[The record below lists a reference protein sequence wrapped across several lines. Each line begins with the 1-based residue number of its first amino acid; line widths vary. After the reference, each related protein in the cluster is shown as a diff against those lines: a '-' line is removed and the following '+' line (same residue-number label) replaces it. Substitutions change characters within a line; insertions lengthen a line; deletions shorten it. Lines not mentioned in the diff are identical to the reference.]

1 MKRQVLFSSF
11 IGNALE
17 FYDFTICG
25 VFLAKL
31 STVFFPTTDPNLA
44 LFGSFFAFS
53 AAFWTRPLG
62 AFLFGYIG
70 DRFGRKKALVFS
82 IGLMAFPT
90 LIIGLLPSFEKIG
103 YAAPIILIGCRML
116 QGLCT
121 GGEYNGAAIFT
132 LEHFGKLK
140 AGVISGLISAS
151 CALGALLATFAGGI
165 TNAPYMPDWA
175 WRVPFILG
183 AIIGTIGVYTRR
195 RIGETEEYLSL
206 HVAKKQ
212 TTPVMQIWKN
222 LKLPFLLSTI
232 IGATNGALSYT
243 LFAFLNIYLNRYVGV
258 KIFEGIFYNIFGL
271 GMMFLMCPVFGGLSD
286 QITPRRS
293 IYLSSL
299 LILMVTPISFYFMQ
313 MGNFASIF
321 VGQLI
326 LGTVV
331 ASFLGPCHAFM
342 QNLFP
347 TETRYTGVALGFS
360 IGMAFAGGTTPMMLT
375 YLIDATQNLYMPVIV
390 LIFYATVTA
399 VLLRISLIKNI
410 GNKQHF
416 HKQTA

>member
-1 MKRQVLFSSF
+1 MKRKVLFSSF

-25 VFLAKL
+25 VFLTKL
-31 STVFFPTTDPNLA
+31 STVFFPNNDPNLA
-44 LFGSFFAFS
+44 LFGSIFAFS

-62 AFLFGYIG
+62 AFIFGYVG

-90 LIIGLLPSFEKIG
+90 LIIGLLPGFETIG

-132 LEHFGKLK
+132 LEHFGKFK

-151 CALGALLATFAGGI
+151 CVLGALLATFAGAVA
-165 TNAPYMPDWA
+165 NAPYMPSWA

-183 AIIGTIGVYTRR
+183 AIIGTIGFYTRR
-195 RIGETEEYLSL
+195 YIGETEEYMSL
-206 HVAKKQ
+206 NVSQKQ
-212 TTPVMQIWKN
+212 TIPIIQILKN
-222 LKLPFLLSTI
+222 SKLPFLLSTMV
-232 IGATNGALSYT
+232 GATNGALSYT
-243 LFAFLNIYLNRYVGV
+243 LFAFLNIYLNRYLGV
-258 KIFEGIFYNIFGL
+258 KVFEGIFYNIFGL

-293 IYLSSL
+293 IYLSSS
-299 LILMVTPISFYFMQ
+299 IIFIATPISFYLLQ
-313 MGNFASIF
+313 VGNFSSII
-321 VGQLI
+321 VGQMI
-326 LGTVV
+326 LGTIVG
-331 ASFLGPCHAFM
+331 SFLGPCHAFM

-347 TETRYTGVALGFS
+347 AQARYTGVALGFS
-360 IGMAFAGGTTPMMLT
+360 LGMAFAGGTTPAVLT
-375 YLIDATQNLYMPVIV
+375 CLIDLTKNLNMPVII
-390 LIFYATVTA
+390 LMSYAALTA
-399 VLLRISLIKNI
+399 LLLKISKER
-410 GNKQHF
+410 Q
-416 HKQTA
+416 A